1 MGAPAQQLASSASAS
16 TAFPVAPPI
25 EVPVEQNRGLTRRI
39 LRDILETA
47 LFTIAIFL
55 LVRSTIQPYRIA
67 GTSMDPNFAE
77 SQFLIV
83 NKLAYLLDEPA
94 HGDVI
99 IFHHPDGSGVD
110 VIKRVIGLPGDT
122 IEVRQGQVF
131 IDNLPTSEA
140 YAVLP
145 ATYNA
150 APELVGTGELYV
162 LGDNRADSA
171 DSHTWGTLSQTT
183 LVGKAW
189 LSLFPISSAGLIEH
203 QPITIAVP
211 GTS

>member
-1 MGAPAQQLASSASAS
+1 MANTVSAG
-16 TAFPVAPPI
+16 TAIPVTPPVAA
-25 EVPVEQNRGLTRRI
+25 PVVHDRSLSRHI

-77 SQFLIV
+77 SQFLLV
-83 NKLAYLLDEPA
+83 NKLAYLMDEPT

-122 IEVRQGQVF
+122 VEIRQGQVF
-131 IDNLPTSEA
+131 INNLPTNEP

-145 ATYNA
+145 ASYDA
-150 APELVGTGELYV
+150 SPVLVGTGTLYV

-171 DSHTWGTLSQTT
+171 DSHTWGVLSQTN

-189 LSLFPISSAGLIEH
+189 LSLLPFSKAGLVEH

-211 GTS
+211 GAS